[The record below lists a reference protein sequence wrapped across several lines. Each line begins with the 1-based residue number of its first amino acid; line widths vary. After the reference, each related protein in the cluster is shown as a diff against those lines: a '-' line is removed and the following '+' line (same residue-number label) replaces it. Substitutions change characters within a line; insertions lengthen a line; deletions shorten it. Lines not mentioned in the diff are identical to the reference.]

1 MDIVINQVL
10 LPLSIMVA
18 TTVVQTA
25 GRAVWSALSRRRADR
40 RKKPK
45 N

>member
-1 MDIVINQVL
+1 MDIVINHVL
-10 LPLSIMVA
+10 LPLTIMIA

-25 GRAVWSALSRRRADR
+25 GRAVWSAIARRRADR